1 DKPNRNPKVIYNLI
15 QLYIARITNK
25 THSKVLTEYLIIK
38 RTNFN
43 TIISFLI
50 RYTLFYKRIEDT
62 KFKIDNNFE
71 ITFLYN
77 AIKAAYPINTK
88 Y

>member
-1 DKPNRNPKVIYNLI
+1 DRPSRDPKVTYNFI
-15 QLYIARITNK
+15 QLYIVRITREAR
-25 THSKVLTEYLIIK
+25 SKVFAEYLAIK
-38 RTNFN
+38 RANFN
-43 TIISFLI
+43 TIASFLT
-50 RYTLFYKRIEDT
+50 RYTLLCKRIEDT

-77 AIKAAYPINTK
+77 TIKFIYSINTK

>member
-1 DKPNRNPKVIYNLI
+1 
-15 QLYIARITNK
+15 IARITNEARNEI
-25 THSKVLTEYLIIK
+25 LAEYLAIK

-43 TIISFLI
+43 TIASFLI
-50 RYTLFYKRIEDT
+50 RYTLLRKHIKDA
-62 KFKIDNNFE
+62 KFKINNNFE

-77 AIKAAYPINTK
+77 AIKTAYPIDTK

>member
-1 DKPNRNPKVIYNLI
+1 NPKVIYNLV
-15 QLYIARITNK
+15 QSYIARITKEARNE
-25 THSKVLTEYLIIK
+25 VLAEYLAIK
-38 RTNFN
+38 RVNFN
-43 TIISFLI
+43 TITSFFT
-50 RYTLFYKRIEDT
+50 RYTLLYKRIENT

-77 AIKAAYPINTK
+77 TIKSAYPIDIK